1 MAKVCEPFELDLKS
15 ASELIKKKALSPVEL
30 TRSCLDRIH
39 SLDGKLSAWALLD
52 EKGALRAARR
62 AEAELRAG
70 KWRGPLHGIPVGIKD
85 IFYTKGLRTEAGS
98 RSMAGFV
105 PAYDAAAVER
115 LKAAG
120 AVILGK
126 TRTTE
131 FAFLDP
137 APTRNPWNMNHTPGG
152 SSSGSAAA
160 VASRMCLAALG
171 SQTVGSILRPAAY
184 NGVVGLKAQHGRIS
198 AYGVVPLSWTLDHV
212 GVLARTVSDA
222 AIVFQVIAGHDE
234 RDARSLPAIPPDAVS
249 ALRNSRPPRIGLA
262 KGYFFEKAGAEA
274 KRRTEEAAEKF
285 RKAGAKVTE
294 AVLPPAL
301 REAADINRIIMAVEA
316 AAYHKNNFAA
326 KRKLFR
332 PGIAGLIEEGLAVP
346 AHKYAEALNAR
357 LAARGEMSRFLSG
370 YDAVVTPGATGPA
383 PEGLEST
390 GDAAMQRPWST
401 LGVPTIALPDGLAR
415 NGLPLGVQL
424 AGRPFAEDRLLSAA
438 RWCEKVL
445 GSCRM
450 PPDQARTVN

>member
-1 MAKVCEPFELDLKS
+1 MTEVCEPFELDVKG

-30 TRSCLDRIH
+30 AKSCLSRIG
-39 SLDGKLSAWALLD
+39 SLDGKLSAWALVD
-52 EKGALRAARR
+52 EKGALKAARR

-70 KWRGPLHGIPVGIKD
+70 ERRGPLHGIPVGIKD

-98 RSMAGFV
+98 RALAGFV
-105 PAYDAAAVER
+105 PSYDAAVVER
-115 LKAAG
+115 LKESG

-137 APTRNPWNMNHTPGG
+137 APTRNSWNPAHTPGG

-160 VASRMCLAALG
+160 VASRMCPAALG

-212 GVLARTVSDA
+212 GVLTRTVSDA
-222 AIVFQVIAGHDE
+222 AIVFQSVAGYDG
-234 RDARSLPAIPPDAVS
+234 RDPRSLDAAVPDVMA
-249 ALRNSRPPRIGLA
+249 ALKGCRPPRLGLA
-262 KGYFFEKAGAEA
+262 RGYFFENADAESRRRTDEAAAKLGKAGAS
-274 KRRTEEAAEKF
+274 
-285 RKAGAKVTE
+285 VTE

-301 REAADINRIIMAVEA
+301 RAAVYVNRVIMAVEA
-316 AAYHKNNFAA
+316 AAWHRAMYAS
-326 KRKLFR
+326 KRRFYR

-346 AHKYAEALNAR
+346 AHKYAEALNGR
-357 LAARGEMSRFLSG
+357 LAACAEMGRFLSG
-370 YDAVVTPGATGPA
+370 FDAVLTPGATGAA
-383 PEGLEST
+383 PKGLKST

-401 LGVPTIALPDGLAR
+401 LGVPTLALPAGLAR

-424 AGRPFAEDRLLSAA
+424 AGRPFAEDRLVSAA

-445 GSCRM
+445 G
-450 PPDQARTVN
+450 A